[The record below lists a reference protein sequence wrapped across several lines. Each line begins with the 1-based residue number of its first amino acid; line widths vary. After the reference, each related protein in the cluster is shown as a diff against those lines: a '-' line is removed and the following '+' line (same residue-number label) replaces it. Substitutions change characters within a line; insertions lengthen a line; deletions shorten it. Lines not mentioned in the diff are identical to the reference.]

1 VNALKNK
8 QGVIPLCF
16 QSLNSCMRLIEIT
29 GTIKPLSPE
38 QARVKAM
45 KQGIA
50 RQKAQLAAERERQH
64 DTKHAKQMR
73 SLQAKASGM

>member
-1 VNALKNK
+1 MNNLVQDFYA
-8 QGVIPLCF
+8 I
-16 QSLNSCMRLIEIT
+16 NSCMRLSEIT

-50 RQKAQLAAERERQH
+50 RQKAQLAVEKERQH
-64 DTKHAKQMR
+64 DLKHAQQIR
-73 SLQAKASGM
+73 FLQAKAAGM

>member
-1 VNALKNK
+1 
-8 QGVIPLCF
+8 
-16 QSLNSCMRLIEIT
+16 MRLSEIT

-50 RQKAQLAAERERQH
+50 RQKAQLAVEKERQH
-64 DTKHAKQMR
+64 DSKHAQQMR
-73 SLQAKASGM
+73 SLQAKAAGM

>member
-1 VNALKNK
+1 
-8 QGVIPLCF
+8 
-16 QSLNSCMRLIEIT
+16 MRIAEIT

-50 RQKAQLAAERERQH
+50 RQKAQLAAEKERQH
-64 DTKHAKQMR
+64 DAKHAQQMR
-73 SLQAKASGM
+73 TLQAKAGGM

>member
-1 VNALKNK
+1 MTL
-8 QGVIPLCF
+8 
-16 QSLNSCMRLIEIT
+16 SEIT
-29 GTIKPLSPE
+29 GVIKPLSPE

-64 DTKHAKQMR
+64 DAKHAKHMR
-73 SLQAKASGM
+73 TLQAKAAGM

>member
-1 VNALKNK
+1 MTL
-8 QGVIPLCF
+8 
-16 QSLNSCMRLIEIT
+16 SEIT

-50 RQKAQLAAERERQH
+50 RQKAQLAVEKERQH
-64 DTKHAKQMR
+64 DAKQAQQMR